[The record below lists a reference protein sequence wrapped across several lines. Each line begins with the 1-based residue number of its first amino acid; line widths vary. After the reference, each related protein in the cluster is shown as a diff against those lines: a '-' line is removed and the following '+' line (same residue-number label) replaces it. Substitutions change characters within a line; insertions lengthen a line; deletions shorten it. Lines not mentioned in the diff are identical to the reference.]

1 MGHIKQQISIVLLVI
16 LCTIAYSFF
25 PEKWL
30 VYCSFALIAITSAVF
45 IKFFS
50 SDQLTASSPIADPEL
65 LEQMNRLNAL
75 FNQIHQTTL
84 EEVKLLQDEN
94 MQIQGILHNAIS
106 GLVASFRG
114 LEEES
119 TQQKTLVFNLVDD
132 TSNESEDHHTIKG
145 IAGDAANSLK
155 EMVDNITQMS
165 SQSMALVKSLTLIKD
180 DYEKVIK
187 LLDEMDA
194 ISSQTNLLA
203 LNAAIEAAR
212 AGEQGR
218 GFAVVADEVRS
229 LSQRSKSFSDQIRE
243 QFGNTINTINIA
255 NKQVGK
261 MASTDMNM
269 TMSNKNHL
277 DDMMHEIESKN
288 EETASQLAE
297 ISSVSELLNKHVGHA
312 VQSLQF
318 EDMITQLTDHIDK
331 RLERVNTLGSANEA
345 IASSL
350 INGTDY
356 QSVSQQMISALEST
370 LSKAETEFQ
379 QTKNNPIH
387 QQSMNDGGDIE
398 LF

>member
-1 MGHIKQQISIVLLVI
+1 MGHIKQQSSIVILVI
-16 LCTIAYSFF
+16 LCAVAYSIF

-30 VYCSFALIAITSAVF
+30 VYSSFALIAVASAVF
-45 IKFFS
+45 IKLS
-50 SDQLTASSPIADPEL
+50 SSNQITSESPIADPVL
-65 LEQMNRLNAL
+65 LEQMNQLNAL
-75 FNQIHQTTL
+75 FNQLHQTTRD
-84 EEVKLLQDEN
+84 EINLLQDEN

-119 TQQKTLVFNLVDD
+119 TQQKLMVFNLVDD

-155 EMVDNITQMS
+155 EMVDDITQMS
-165 SQSMALVKSLTLIKD
+165 AQSMALVKSLTLIKE
-180 DYEKVIK
+180 DYEKVLK
-187 LLDEMDA
+187 LLDEMDS

-243 QFGNTINTINIA
+243 QFGSTINTIVIA

-288 EETASQLAE
+288 EETASQLSA

-331 RLERVNTLGSANEA
+331 RLKRVNTLGSANEV
-345 IASSL
+345 IASAL

-356 QSVSQQMISALEST
+356 LSVSQQMISALEST

-379 QTKNNPIH
+379 QTQNNPIR
-387 QQSMNDGGDIE
+387 QQSMGDGGDIE

>member
-1 MGHIKQQISIVLLVI
+1 MGYIKQQISIVIIVI
-16 LCTIAYSFF
+16 LSAIAYSIF

-30 VYCSFALIAITSAVF
+30 VYSSFAFIVITSSVF
-45 IKFFS
+45 ITLS
-50 SDQLTASSPIADPEL
+50 ASDQITADSPIADPEL
-65 LEQMNRLNAL
+65 LEQMDLLNAL
-75 FNQIHQTTL
+75 FNKMHQTTQEEISLLL
-84 EEVKLLQDEN
+84 EEN
-94 MQIQGILHNAIS
+94 MQIQNILHNAIS

-119 TQQKTLVFNLVDD
+119 TQQKVMVFNLVDD

-243 QFGNTINTINIA
+243 QFGNTVNTIETA
-255 NKQVGK
+255 NNQVGK

-288 EETASQLAE
+288 EETSNQLADISNISQL
-297 ISSVSELLNKHVGHA
+297 LHKHVGNA

-331 RLERVNTLGSANEA
+331 RLKRVNTLGSANEV
-345 IASSL
+345 IASAL
-350 INGTDY
+350 VNGTDY
-356 QSVSQQMISALEST
+356 RTVSQQMISALQDT

-379 QTKNNPIH
+379 QTSNNPIH
-387 QQSMNDGGDIE
+387 QQSMDDGGDIE